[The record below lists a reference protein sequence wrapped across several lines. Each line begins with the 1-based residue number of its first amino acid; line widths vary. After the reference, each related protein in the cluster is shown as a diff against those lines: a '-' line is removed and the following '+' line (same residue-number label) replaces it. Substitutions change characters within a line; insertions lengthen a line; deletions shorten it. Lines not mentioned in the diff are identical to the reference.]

1 MKAKT
6 KDAIKLTLQKW
17 GLPILK
23 ESDLSVLFRYQ
34 MSYVQANITSGDETS
49 AVALA
54 LCGAYSANDE
64 KELTS
69 ALMACNHCNHHML
82 HVKLYMDADN
92 DLVIASEFF
101 YKETEDMEFL
111 MQMGA
116 RTLISGKRRFL
127 EKYNELQEEA
137 ALLSELEE
145 NE

>member
-6 KDAIKLTLQKW
+6 KEAIKFTLQEW
-17 GLPILK
+17 GIPILK
-23 ESDLSVLFRYQ
+23 ESDQSVLFRYQ

-54 LCGAYSANDE
+54 LCGAYSASDE
-64 KELTS
+64 KDLTL
-69 ALMACNHCNHHML
+69 ALRACNHCNHHIL
-82 HVKLYMDADN
+82 HVKLYMDEDN

-116 RTLISGKRRFL
+116 RSLISGKRRFL
-127 EKYNELQEEA
+127 EKYHELQEEA

-145 NE
+145 DR

>member
-1 MKAKT
+1 MKTKT

-34 MSYVQANITSGDETS
+34 MSYVQANITSGEESS

-54 LCGAYSANDE
+54 LCGAYSATDE

-69 ALMACNHCNHHML
+69 ALRACNHCNHHML
-82 HVKLYMDADN
+82 HVKLYMDTDN

-111 MQMGA
+111 MQTGA

-145 NE
+145 K